1 MNQTIPD
8 FIRPPE
14 MDKVEPYQAPVPV
27 SSVRLVSPL
36 KNRETGVTRD
46 VIIRQIKPIN
56 IVWDRPTRLR
66 KFERFVPGENVKIPW
81 PRIEPQQRI
90 EHPIDTKRM
99 EVEERTFVPTLLR
112 PPIPEGV
119 IDELRNKYSKFRT
132 RHTPEYIAQKEAEEA
147 AKQGRFK
154 SAESMLLP
162 VQQLNRKLRAER
174 RALGQPMLTE
184 QMLEKIGEVMARNA
198 EAKAK
203 GKTVAELESLQ
214 SAVEQLS
221 IQPES
226 SRPEEQPRS

>member
-1 MNQTIPD
+1 
-8 FIRPPE
+8 

-27 SSVRLVSPL
+27 SSVRLVYPL

-66 KFERFVPGENVKIPW
+66 TFERFVPGENVKIPW
-81 PRIEPQQRI
+81 PRIEPMQRI
-90 EHPIDTKRM
+90 EHAIDTKRM
-99 EVEERTFVPTLLR
+99 DVEERTFVPTLLR
-112 PPIPEGV
+112 PPIPGGV

-132 RHTPEYIAQKEAEEA
+132 RHTPEYVAQKEAEEA
-147 AKQGRFK
+147 VKQGRKK

-174 RALGQPMLTE
+174 RALGQPVLTE
-184 QMLEKIGEVMARNA
+184 HMLEKIGEVMAKNA
-198 EAKAK
+198 EARLK
-203 GKTVAELESLQ
+203 GKTVAELERLQ
-214 SAVEQLS
+214 NAVEQLS

-226 SRPEEQPRS
+226 SGSEEQPRS